1 MGSKSFRYEVLVYP
15 PKEQTQSNAM
25 TSSNSD
31 TQSFFQTQIQRFTCD
46 RENMRQYW
54 IPEGFHPVLVP
65 RTYLQSSL
73 SAANNENTRQ
83 IMTTSASVANA
94 QMLPNGFS
102 NVNVPSRPL
111 QPRIATA
118 TSNIIIGGGG
128 VMTQSMKRRFPAKD
142 QIITP
147 PPRSL
152 NAQMLYYFQKRREL
166 IENRS
171 LNRPSKTIEQMW
183 QEESVTVK
191 RHYERLALRIK
202 IEQALS
208 SRACHLRQRRHQPY
222 NINRNNSVT
231 SLTGSS
237 SRVIRSRHLQNTMS
251 NMNTI
256 NNAPFNVNG
265 SSLNRSSFDVSSTTE
280 NHFDI
285 TNKCNAIS
293 SSSQGVTPSHVL
305 NLNSSSVSSYRSV
318 QNENA
323 SNIVG
328 NDCTSSS
335 DTEDSDEFFEESRND
350 FMNADNPYG
359 EPFESPISSPS
370 SSPKFSA
377 TRTNDDYD
385 YDNDYDYD
393 YDNDYPNKDWMT
405 HSDYDTHNNSDAE
418 YEDDNEGLDY

>member
-31 TQSFFQTQIQRFTCD
+31 TQPFFQTQIQRFTCD

-222 NINRNNSVT
+222 DINRNNSVT

-285 TNKCNAIS
+285 TNKCNA
-293 SSSQGVTPSHVL
+293 SSQGVTPSHVL

-350 FMNADNPYG
+350 FMNADNP
-359 EPFESPISSPS
+359 
-370 SSPKFSA
+370 
-377 TRTNDDYD
+377 
-385 YDNDYDYD
+385 
-393 YDNDYPNKDWMT
+393 
-405 HSDYDTHNNSDAE
+405 DAE

>member
-1 MGSKSFRYEVLVYP
+1 MGSKSLRYEVLVYP
-15 PKEQTQSNAM
+15 PKEQTQPNAM

-31 TQSFFQTQIQRFTCD
+31 TQPFLFQTQIQRFTCD

-65 RTYLQSSL
+65 RTCLQSSL
-73 SAANNENTRQ
+73 SAANNDNTRQ
-83 IMTTSASVANA
+83 IMTTSASAVNA

-118 TSNIIIGGGG
+118 TSNIIIGGGS

-142 QIITP
+142 QIIAP

-171 LNRPSKTIEQMW
+171 LNIIPSKTIEQMW
-183 QEESVTVK
+183 QDEPVTVK

-208 SRACHLRQRRHQPY
+208 SRACQLRQRRHQPY
-222 NINRNNSVT
+222 NIDRNNSVT

-251 NMNTI
+251 NNMNTI

-265 SSLNRSSFDVSSTTE
+265 SSLNRSSFNASSTTE
-280 NHFDI
+280 NHLDNSN
-285 TNKCNAIS
+285 TCNALP
-293 SSSQGVTPSHVL
+293 SSSQGFTPSHVL
-305 NLNSSSVSSYRSV
+305 NLNSSSVSSCQSV

-350 FMNADNPYG
+350 FMNADNPYTL
-359 EPFESPISSPS
+359 I
-370 SSPKFSA
+370 KK
-377 TRTNDDYD
+377 ND
-385 YDNDYDYD
+385 
-393 YDNDYPNKDWMT
+393 
-405 HSDYDTHNNSDAE
+405 
-418 YEDDNEGLDY
+418 